1 MSADY
6 KQFAHVSITRHDAK
20 VVLLEC
26 QLVSMKRLF
35 TAPELDAEMP
45 PQHLEM
51 LRTMRDELIEQLKQ
65 NLVFARRAAR

>member
-1 MSADY
+1 M
-6 KQFAHVSITRHDAK
+6 
-20 VVLLEC
+20 
-26 QLVSMKRLF
+26 SMKRLF